1 MSLIRRKD
9 GRIHPWKV
17 AGIIVIALAI
27 LVPFCTGSRGL
38 FTLIRLHREVG
49 RMKQDIVTT
58 TQENATIQDTIKA
71 LESEDPEALEREA
84 RNLGMIKPGETVY
97 KVVPAEK

>member
-1 MSLIRRKD
+1 MNLIRRKD

-17 AGIIVIALAI
+17 AAIIGIALVI

-49 RMKQDIVTT
+49 HMKQDIVTT
-58 TQENATIQDTIKA
+58 TQENAAIEDTIKA
-71 LESEDPEALEREA
+71 LEREA
-84 RNLGMIKPGETVY
+84 RKLGMIKPGETVY
-97 KVVPAEK
+97 KVVPKEK